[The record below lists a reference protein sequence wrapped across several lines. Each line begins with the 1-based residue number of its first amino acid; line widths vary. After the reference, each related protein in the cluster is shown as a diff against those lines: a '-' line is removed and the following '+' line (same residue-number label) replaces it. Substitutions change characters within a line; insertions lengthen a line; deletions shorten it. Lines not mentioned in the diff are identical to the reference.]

1 MLACSVVLFCPESA
15 RNKRCP
21 KKGVD
26 FSNVSHL
33 YLFYFS
39 LYLRLGLVAFMKSD
53 SDHQNANP
61 EVITDQP

>member
-39 LYLRLGLVAFMKSD
+39 PSLRLGLVAFMKSD